1 MHVPHIVAL
10 WLQCRKQL
18 QHSQMLWG
26 DVAGTDDLDN
36 EYGCSLNVR
45 ALVSRLKG
53 PSYEAGTRLQAAS
66 GMQHLIGNLYHV
78 LVRAISRIS
87 AGCAFI
93 LPI

>member
-1 MHVPHIVAL
+1 MHVPLIAEL
-10 WLQCRKQL
+10 WLQCRKPLRHL
-18 QHSQMLWG
+18 QMPWG
-26 DVAGTDDLDN
+26 DVAGTDGLDN

-78 LVRAISRIS
+78 LVRPISRIS
-87 AGCAFI
+87 AGCALI
-93 LPI
+93 LTI